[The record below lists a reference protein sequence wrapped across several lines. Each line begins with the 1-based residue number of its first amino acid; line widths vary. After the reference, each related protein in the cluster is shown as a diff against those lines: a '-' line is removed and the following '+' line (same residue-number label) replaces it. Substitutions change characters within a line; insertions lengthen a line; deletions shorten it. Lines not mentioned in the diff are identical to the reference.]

1 MDILPTDTPPLD
13 TMVRDLLM
21 LSQRPRLMLDSTMED
36 MDMVLDLDMLV
47 LDMLD
52 TDMAILPTD
61 TPPLDTMARDLLM
74 LSPRLRLMLDSTM
87 EDMAMVLDM
96 LVLAMPDLDT
106 LDTDMAILPTDT
118 PPLDTMARGLLMLSL
133 RLRLMLVFTMVD
145 MDMVLDIL
153 VLAMPDLDMLDLDML
168 DLDML
173 PLPTDTPPLDTMA
186 RDLLMLSPRL
196 RLMLVFTMVDM
207 DMVLDIP
214 DSAMLDTDM
223 DILPTDTL
231 PLDTMARG
239 LLMLSQRLRLML
251 VFTMVDMD
259 MVLAILVLAM
269 LVTDIHI

>member
-1 MDILPTDTPPLD
+1 
-13 TMVRDLLM
+13 M
-21 LSQRPRLMLDSTMED
+21 LSL
-36 MDMVLDLDMLV
+36 
-47 LDMLD
+47 
-52 TDMAILPTD
+52 
-61 TPPLDTMARDLLM
+61 
-74 LSPRLRLMLDSTM
+74 RLRLMLDSTM

-118 PPLDTMARGLLMLSL
+118 PPLDTMARGLLMLSP

-186 RDLLMLSPRL
+186 RDLLMLSLRLRPMLDSTMEDMAMVLDMLVLAMPDLDMLDTDMAILPTDTPPLDTMARGLLMLSPRL

-207 DMVLDIP
+207 D
-214 DSAMLDTDM
+214 
-223 DILPTDTL
+223 
-231 PLDTMARG
+231 
-239 LLMLSQRLRLML
+239 
-251 VFTMVDMD
+251 
-259 MVLAILVLAM
+259 
-269 LVTDIHI
+269 